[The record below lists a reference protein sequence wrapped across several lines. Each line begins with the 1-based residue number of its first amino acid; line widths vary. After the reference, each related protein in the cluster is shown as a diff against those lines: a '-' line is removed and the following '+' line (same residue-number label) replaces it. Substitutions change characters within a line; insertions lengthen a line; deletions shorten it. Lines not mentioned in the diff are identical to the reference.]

1 MATKIE
7 EYIQDTFGI
16 AKINEY
22 EYASKFG
29 LTFVF
34 RRQIITLKNRISSCE
49 IDPVGII
56 FEENGKYYFAPLHEE
71 YEIEDIVHGFVDKML
86 IREVEYSH
94 CPQ

>member
-1 MATKIE
+1 MATGIE
-7 EYIQDTFGI
+7 EYLHDAFGI

-34 RRQIITLKNRISSCE
+34 KRELITLKNRISSCE

-71 YEIEDIVHGFVDKML
+71 CEIDEIVHGFVDNKL
-86 IREVEYSH
+86 IREAEYSH
-94 CPQ
+94 SPQ